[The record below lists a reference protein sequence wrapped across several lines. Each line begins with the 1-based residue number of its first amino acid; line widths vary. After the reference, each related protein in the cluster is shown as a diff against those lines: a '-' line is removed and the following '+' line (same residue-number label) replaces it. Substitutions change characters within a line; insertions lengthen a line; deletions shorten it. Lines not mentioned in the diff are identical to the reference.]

1 MSKTTINVKVL
12 EAYTRDVGRGVAR
25 IDYDL
30 MDNVGVSTGDIV
42 EISGKR
48 KTVAKCLPLYPSDE
62 GRSVIRIDGLIRSNL
77 GISI

>member
-62 GRSVIRIDGLIRSNL
+62 GSSVIRIDGLIRSNL
-77 GISI
+77 GI